1 MNIKPKCH
9 NQEDFELD
17 NVYNDEDR
25 IYNES
30 SNSTIWYNWWDDTMN
45 ETNNR
50 VTDITVCG
58 AVVLCEVAEDDVE

>member
-30 SNSTIWYNWWDDTMN
+30 SNSLSGTIDEM
-45 ETNNR
+45 
-50 VTDITVCG
+50 I
-58 AVVLCEVAEDDVE
+58 L